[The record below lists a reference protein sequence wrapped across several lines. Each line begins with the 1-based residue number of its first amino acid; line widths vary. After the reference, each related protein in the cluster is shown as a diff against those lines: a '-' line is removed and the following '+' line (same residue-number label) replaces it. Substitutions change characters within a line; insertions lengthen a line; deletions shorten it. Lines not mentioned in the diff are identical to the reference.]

1 VPLYAAQLLVRDV
14 SWRQVYSFALV
25 LTVVMALF
33 FLFVRYPR
41 AAGAGTGGLNLAA
54 VRAAGFTPRMLW
66 YYLLIIVYV
75 GAELGIAAWIVEF
88 MQQVKGMPVGR
99 SSLTLSFFFAAV
111 MVGRLAGSFVVD
123 RVGHLRIMLMA
134 GVGSVIFL
142 TIGIY
147 GPPTLAFFVPLTG
160 FFFSIV
166 FPTATAAVSEEHPV
180 NTGAILGILFA
191 AGGLGGALGPWLMGV
206 GNDLVGV
213 QNGFALC
220 ILYCV
225 VMIVALIALLRNG
238 ANGHALAE

>member
-1 VPLYAAQLLVRDV
+1 
-14 SWRQVYSFALV
+14 
-25 LTVVMALF
+25 
-33 FLFVRYPR
+33 
-41 AAGAGTGGLNLAA
+41 
-54 VRAAGFTPRMLW
+54 
-66 YYLLIIVYV
+66 
-75 GAELGIAAWIVEF
+75 
-88 MQQVKGMPVGR
+88 
-99 SSLTLSFFFAAV
+99 
-111 MVGRLAGSFVVD
+111 VGRLAGSFVVD

-147 GPPTLAFFVPLTG
+147 GPPTLAFVVPLTG